1 MGLDKQRVLVVDD
14 SAVMRQLISSLLERD
29 GRFAVV
35 GTAVDGLEALLKVD
49 SLRPDLVTMDIEMPG
64 MDGLTSLRHMM
75 DTDPIPVIVLSTYTD
90 EGSAFAIEAL
100 ELGAADFFH
109 KDALFQHPRNP
120 QAEEEFL
127 LRCQAALCSRPF
139 LRKESETA
147 HNAKIINGL
156 LEIIAGMLQL
166 KMHVEAA
173 FAQWRNAFGS
183 KGLYLRLR
191 ADGER
196 FVVAEGEGAMLRMF
210 GWPEEAVAELA
221 IEEMLP
227 GEIAQEWTSY
237 CDRAWRG
244 ETSVSFNGE
253 WRSYSILTVFRPIL
267 SEGVVTEVIALSI
280 DTTEQKRQETRIS
293 DLANL
298 DLLTGLPNRRN
309 LVKQLE
315 RKTLET
321 NRFAL
326 LNVQIEQ
333 LKLANETL
341 GQEIGDRLLQ
351 LIARRLKSSAI
362 GEVAVFRTGGN
373 QFVCLLPNAARE
385 AAASFAD
392 KIMHCVRQP
401 IRVDRHEVHL
411 SSSIG
416 VSLYPGDH
424 DVAEHLIRYADIA
437 RVYAEKQGGGVLEFY
452 HPRYQEEIQRRMAI
466 ETYLRRALERDEF
479 VLLYQPEMDIASHR
493 IIGFECLIRWD
504 CPELGRVSPAEFIPV
519 AEETGLIYRIGE
531 WVLREACRQNRCWQ
545 DAGLP
550 KLFVAVNL
558 SSRQFYDQ
566 KLSEKVGAIL
576 QDTGLAP
583 ECLELEITE
592 SMTMNMDSATPT
604 LHALRSLGLTVA
616 VDDFGTGYSSLAYLK
631 KLPIDKLK
639 IDRSFVSEMTS
650 SAVDASIVNT
660 IIALSEDLNLCVT
673 AEGVESEDELLLL
686 RQLGCDIAQGY
697 WLSKPIEAVQVPIF
711 LNQFNGRSTASIN

>member
-1 MGLDKQRVLVVDD
+1 MDKQRVLVVDD